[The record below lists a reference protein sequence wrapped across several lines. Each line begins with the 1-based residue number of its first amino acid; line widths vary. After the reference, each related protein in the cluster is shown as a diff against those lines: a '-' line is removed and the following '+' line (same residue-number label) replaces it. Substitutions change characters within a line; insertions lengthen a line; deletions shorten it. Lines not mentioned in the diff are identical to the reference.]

1 MIVIKG
7 IGWITKTEY
16 GSIIKKLQRNYNDL
30 KSLHSHL
37 QHESVL
43 KYAIKNFRRFDAAS
57 KMTCC
62 SIALAL
68 NDAGI
73 TYSEHMKHDIGIL
86 GTNNDGCLESNL
98 AYFKDYVS
106 CGRTIARGNLF
117 IYTLS
122 STPMAEAAI
131 YFGCR
136 GPLLYIKFQHNQIP
150 SMLRYTG
157 KMILCGE
164 TSKMIAVEANEEKA
178 VCFVLGNKDNTSTVK
193 SLSLEDVVDTIEKI
207 SDFDEM
213 IIMLQRKV
221 AVHVS

>member
-7 IGWITKTEY
+7 IGWITLTGY
-16 GSIIKKLQRNYNDL
+16 GSIIKRLQGNYTDL

-43 KYAIKNFRRFDAAS
+43 KYAIKNFGRFDAAS

-73 TYSEHMKHDIGIL
+73 TYSNSTKNDIGVL
-86 GTNNDGCLESNL
+86 GTNDNGCIKSNL
-98 AYFKDYVS
+98 SYFKDYVAS
-106 CGRTIARGNLF
+106 GRIMARGNLF
-117 IYTLS
+117 IYTLP

-131 YFGCR
+131 YFGFQ
-136 GPLLYIKFQHNQIP
+136 GPLLYVKFQVNQIP
-150 SMLRYTG
+150 SMLRFAG

-207 SDFDEM
+207 SDFDEILM
-213 IIMLQRKV
+213 MLKIQ
-221 AVHVS
+221 

>member
-1 MIVIKG
+1 MIAIKG

-16 GSIIKKLQRNYNDL
+16 GSIIKKLQRNYSDL
-30 KSLHSHL
+30 KSLHSNL

-43 KYAIKNFRRFDAAS
+43 KSAIKNFRRFDAAS

-73 TYSEHMKHDIGIL
+73 TYSEHIKHDIGIL

-117 IYTLS
+117 IYTLP
-122 STPMAEAAI
+122 STPIAEAAI
-131 YFGCR
+131 YFGCQ
-136 GPLLYIKFQHNQIP
+136 GPLLYIKFRHNQIP
-150 SMLRYTG
+150 SMLRYAG
-157 KMILCGE
+157 KMILREE
-164 TSKMIAVEANEEKA
+164 TSKMIAVEANEKKA
-178 VCFVLGNKDNTSTVK
+178 VCFVLGNKDNTSTMK
-193 SLSLEDVVDTIEKI
+193 TLSLKDIVDTIEKI

-213 IIMLQRKV
+213 VITLQRKGIT
-221 AVHVS
+221 

>member
-7 IGWITKTEY
+7 ISWITKTEY
-16 GSIIKKLQRNYNDL
+16 GSIIKKLQCNYSDL
-30 KSLHSHL
+30 KSLHSNL
-37 QHESVL
+37 QLESVL
-43 KYAIKNFRRFDAAS
+43 KSAIKNFGRFDAAS

-73 TYSEHMKHDIGIL
+73 TYPEQMKHDTGIL

-98 AYFKDYVS
+98 SYFKDYVS

-117 IYTLS
+117 IYTLP
-122 STPMAEAAI
+122 STPLAEAAI
-131 YFGCR
+131 YFGCQ
-136 GPLLYIKFQHNQIP
+136 GPLLYIKFRHNQIS
-150 SMLRYTG
+150 SMLLSAG
-157 KMILCGE
+157 KMILRGE

-178 VCFVLGNKDNTSTVK
+178 VCFILGKQDNTSTVK
-193 SLSLEDVVDTIEKI
+193 TLFLESVVDTIEKI

-213 IIMLQRKV
+213 LRMLKIQ
-221 AVHVS
+221 

>member
-7 IGWITKTEY
+7 IGWIRPTEY
-16 GSIIKKLQRNYNDL
+16 GSIIKKLQGNYNDL

-43 KYAIKNFRRFDAAS
+43 KYTIKNFGRFDTAS

-86 GTNNDGCLESNL
+86 GTNNAGCLESNL
-98 AYFKDYVS
+98 SYFKDYVS

-117 IYTLS
+117 IYTLP
-122 STPMAEAAI
+122 STPIAEAAI
-131 YFGCR
+131 YFGFQ
-136 GPLLYIKFQHNQIP
+136 GPLLYIKFQHNKIP
-150 SMLRYTG
+150 SMLRYAV

-164 TSKMIAVEANEEKA
+164 TSKMIAVEATNEKA
-178 VCFVLGNKDNTSTVK
+178 VCFVLGNKNNTSTMK
-193 SLSLEDVVDTIEKI
+193 ALSLEDVVDTIEKI
-207 SDFDEM
+207 SDFDEILM
-213 IIMLQRKV
+213 ILNG
-221 AVHVS
+221 

>member
-16 GSIIKKLQRNYNDL
+16 GSIIKKLQRNYSDL
-30 KSLHSHL
+30 KSLHSNL

-43 KYAIKNFRRFDAAS
+43 KSAIKNFRRFDSAS

-73 TYSEHMKHDIGIL
+73 TYSEHIKHDIGIL
-86 GTNNDGCLESNL
+86 GTNNDGCFESNL

-131 YFGCR
+131 YFGFQ
-136 GPLLYIKFQHNQIP
+136 GPLLYIKFQHNKIP
-150 SMLRYTG
+150 SMLRFAG

-178 VCFVLGNKDNTSTVK
+178 VCFVLDNKDNSSTVK
-193 SLSLEDVVDTIEKI
+193 SLSLEDVIDTIEKI
-207 SDFDEM
+207 SDFDEILM
-213 IIMLQRKV
+213 MLKIQ
-221 AVHVS
+221 

>member
-7 IGWITKTEY
+7 IGWITPTEY
-16 GSIIKKLQRNYNDL
+16 GSIIKKLQRNYNEL

-43 KYAIKNFRRFDAAS
+43 KYAIKNFGRFDAAS

-73 TYSEHMKHDIGIL
+73 TYSNHMKHDIGIL
-86 GTNNDGCLESNL
+86 GTNNDGCFESNL
-98 AYFKDYVS
+98 SYFKDYVS

-117 IYTLS
+117 IYTLP

-131 YFGCR
+131 YFGFQ
-136 GPLLYIKFQHNQIP
+136 GPLLYVKFQVNQIP
-150 SMLRYTG
+150 SMLRYAG
-157 KMILCGE
+157 KMILRGE
-164 TSKMIAVEANEEKA
+164 TSKMIAVEANEKEA
-178 VCFVLGNKDNTSTVK
+178 VSFVLGKQDNASTMK
-193 SLSLEDVVDTIEKI
+193 ALSLEKLIDGTEKT

-213 IIMLQRKV
+213 IEMLKRKV
-221 AVHVS
+221 KCED

>member
-7 IGWITKTEY
+7 IGWITLSEY
-16 GSIIKKLQRNYNDL
+16 GGIKKKLQRDYNDL
-30 KSLHSHL
+30 KSLHFHL

-43 KYAIKNFRRFDAAS
+43 KYAIKNFGRFDVAS

-73 TYSEHMKHDIGIL
+73 TYSNHMKHDIGIL
-86 GTNNDGCLESNL
+86 GTNNDGCFESNL

-106 CGRTIARGNLF
+106 GGRIMARGNLF
-117 IYTLS
+117 IYSLP

-131 YFGCR
+131 YFGFQ
-136 GPLLYIKFQHNQIP
+136 GPLLYIKFQHNKIP
-150 SMLRYTG
+150 SMLRYAG
-157 KMILCGE
+157 KMILRGE
-164 TSKMIAVEANEEKA
+164 TSKMIAVEASEKKSI
-178 VCFVLGNKDNTSTVK
+178 CFVLGKHDNASTMKV
-193 SLSLEDVVDTIEKI
+193 LSLKKLIDGTEKT

-213 IIMLQRKV
+213 IEMLKRKV
-221 AVHVS
+221 KCED

>member
-7 IGWITKTEY
+7 IGWIRPTEY

-43 KYAIKNFRRFDAAS
+43 KYAIKNFCRFDAAS

-73 TYSEHMKHDIGIL
+73 TYSNHMKHDIGIL
-86 GTNNDGCLESNL
+86 GTNNDGCFESNL
-98 AYFKDYVS
+98 AYFKDYVLG
-106 CGRTIARGNLF
+106 GRIIARGNLF
-117 IYTLS
+117 IYSLP

-131 YFGCR
+131 YFGFQ
-136 GPLLYIKFQHNQIP
+136 GPLLYIKFQHHKIP
-150 SMLRYTG
+150 SMLRYAG
-157 KMILCGE
+157 KMILRGE
-164 TSKMIAVEANEEKA
+164 TSKMIAVEATKEKA
-178 VCFVLGNKDNTSTVK
+178 VCFVLGNKDNASTMRV
-193 SLSLEDVVDTIEKI
+193 LSLEKLIDGTEKT

-213 IIMLQRKV
+213 IEMLKRKV
-221 AVHVS
+221 KCED

>member
-7 IGWITKTEY
+7 IGWITPTEY
-16 GSIIKKLQRNYNDL
+16 GSILKKLQGNYNEL
-30 KSLHSHL
+30 KSLYSHL
-37 QHESVL
+37 LHESVL
-43 KYAIKNFRRFDAAS
+43 KYAIKNFGRFDAAS

-73 TYSEHMKHDIGIL
+73 TYSNYMKHDTGIL

-98 AYFKDYVS
+98 SYFKDYLS

-117 IYTLS
+117 IYTLP

-131 YFGCR
+131 YFGFQ
-136 GPLLYIKFQHNQIP
+136 GPLLYIKFQHNKIA
-150 SMLRYTG
+150 SMLRFAG
-157 KMILCGE
+157 KMILRGE

-178 VCFVLGNKDNTSTVK
+178 VCFVLSNKDNTSTMK
-193 SLSLEDVVDTIEKI
+193 ALCFEDVVDTIEKI

-213 IIMLQRKV
+213 IRMLN
-221 AVHVS
+221 S

>member
-16 GSIIKKLQRNYNDL
+16 GSMIKKLQRNYNEL
-30 KSLHSHL
+30 KSLHSHF

-43 KYAIKNFRRFDAAS
+43 KYAIKNFGRFDAAS

-73 TYSEHMKHDIGIL
+73 TYSEHLKHDTGIL
-86 GTNNDGCLESNL
+86 GTNNHGCFESNL
-98 AYFKDYVS
+98 SYFKDYVS

-117 IYTLS
+117 IYTLP

-131 YFGCR
+131 YFGFQ
-136 GPLLYIKFQHNQIP
+136 GPLLYIKFQHNKIP
-150 SMLRYTG
+150 SMLRFAG
-157 KMILCGE
+157 KMILRGE
-164 TSKMIAVEANEEKA
+164 TSKMIAVEASEEKS
-178 VCFVLGNKDNTSTVK
+178 VCFVLGKQDNASTMKV
-193 SLSLEDVVDTIEKI
+193 LSLEKLIDGTEKT

-213 IIMLQRKV
+213 IEMLKRKV
-221 AVHVS
+221 KRED

>member
-7 IGWITKTEY
+7 IGWITLTGY
-16 GSIIKKLQRNYNDL
+16 GSIIRKLQRNYNNL

-43 KYAIKNFRRFDAAS
+43 KYAIKNFGRFDAAS

-73 TYSEHMKHDIGIL
+73 TYSNHMKHDIGIL
-86 GTNNDGCLESNL
+86 GTNNDGCIESNL
-98 AYFKDYVS
+98 VYFKDYVS

-117 IYTLS
+117 IYTLP

-131 YFGCR
+131 YFGFQ
-136 GPLLYIKFQHNQIP
+136 GPLLYIKFQHNKIP
-150 SMLRYTG
+150 SMLRFAG
-157 KMILCGE
+157 KMILRGE
-164 TSKMIAVEANEEKA
+164 TSTMIAVEANEEKA
-178 VCFVLGNKDNTSTVK
+178 VCFVLSKQDNAATMKV
-193 SLSLEDVVDTIEKI
+193 LSLEKLINGTEKNI
-207 SDFDEM
+207 
-213 IIMLQRKV
+213 
-221 AVHVS
+221 

>member
-7 IGWITKTEY
+7 IGWITLTEY
-16 GSIIKKLQRNYNDL
+16 GSIIKKLQGNYNDL
-30 KSLHSHL
+30 KSLHSHS
-37 QHESVL
+37 QNESVL
-43 KYAIKNFRRFDAAS
+43 KYAIKNFGRFDTAS

-73 TYSEHMKHDIGIL
+73 TYSEHIKHDIGIL
-86 GTNNDGCLESNL
+86 GTNNAGCLESNL

-117 IYTLS
+117 IYTLP

-131 YFGCR
+131 HFKCQ

-150 SMLRYTG
+150 SMLRYAG

-164 TSKMIAVEANEEKA
+164 TSKMIAVEANEKKA
-178 VCFVLGNKDNTSTVK
+178 VCFVLGNKDNNSTMQ
-193 SLSLEDVVDTIEKI
+193 SLSLENVVDTIEKI

-213 IIMLQRKV
+213 IEMLQGKG
-221 AVHVS
+221 AM